1 MGARWPWALISER
14 PVHWPNMF
22 VCLNRICHPRS
33 VHNSCEVRASYDK
46 SPFLVQVTLGGL
58 KAGTQ
63 YYVTVLL
70 VLKDDRPGP
79 AATFVV
85 STTTGEHV
93 LAAQV

>member
-1 MGARWPWALISER
+1 MTKVPSL
-14 PVHWPNMF
+14 
-22 VCLNRICHPRS
+22 L
-33 VHNSCEVRASYDK
+33 
-46 SPFLVQVTLGGL
+46 QVTLGGL
-58 KAGTQ
+58 QAGTQ

-70 VLKDDRPGP
+70 VLEDDSPGP